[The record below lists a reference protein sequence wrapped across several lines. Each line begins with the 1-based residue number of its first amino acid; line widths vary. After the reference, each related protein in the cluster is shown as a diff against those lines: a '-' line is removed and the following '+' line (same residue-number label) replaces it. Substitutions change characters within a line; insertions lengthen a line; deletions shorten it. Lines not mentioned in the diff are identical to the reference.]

1 MLLFGYSRCISG
13 KKNENGI
20 IYVPFWVCIFFA
32 QNALTVMILCLTHQY
47 CIEVNDTA
55 NWMLILQLKKYH
67 GFQHFAQF
75 LKFFY
80 ISCLLRCFSTQK
92 KRKVQFSFWLGMH
105 YSCVQCRMSYICV
118 VVPLGYVYMSIYE
131 FTYRY
136 VYLFFYISVCL
147 YLSIYLQKYR
157 YVDRQT

>member
-1 MLLFGYSRCISG
+1 MDF
-13 KKNENGI
+13 N
-20 IYVPFWVCIFFA
+20 
-32 QNALTVMILCLTHQY
+32 ILH
-47 CIEVNDTA
+47 N
-55 NWMLILQLKKYH
+55 
-67 GFQHFAQF
+67 
-75 LKFFY
+75 FFY

-157 YVDRQT
+157 YVDRQTQRQIVRQTDRHRGRQLDNTQTDRYKERQIEGLLQTFFYLRAHKARHQACSRGHLIYDLWVFQSGFFF